1 VEQGAGGTAEIG
13 KSPLGARHAT
23 AFFGM
28 KLIIVSV
35 GHKMPDWI
43 TTGFNEY
50 AKRMP
55 RESQIVLVEIK
66 PEPRTTGKTV
76 AQIMEAE
83 AQRILAAL
91 PQNCLRI
98 VLDERGAQPTT
109 KQLATQMKE
118 WMREG
123 LDVAFIIGGAD
134 GLHNTVKQ
142 GGQQTMALSALTL
155 PHAFARLLLAE
166 QLYRAYSLMHNH
178 PYHRE

>member
-1 VEQGAGGTAEIG
+1 
-13 KSPLGARHAT
+13 
-23 AFFGM
+23 M

-43 TTGFNEY
+43 TAGFNEY
-50 AKRMP
+50 TKRMP
-55 RESQIVLVEIK
+55 REAQVSLLEIK
-66 PEPRTTGKTV
+66 PEPRSTGKTT

-98 VLDERGAQPTT
+98 ALDERGSQPTT
-109 KQLATQMKE
+109 RQLAAQMQD

-123 LDVAFIIGGAD
+123 RDIAFIIGGAD
-134 GLHNTVKQ
+134 GLHDSVKRAA
-142 GGQQTMALSALTL
+142 QQLLALSSLTL
-155 PHAFARLLLAE
+155 PHALVRVLLAE
-166 QLYRAYSLMHNH
+166 QLYRAHSLMHNH